1 MDNITSLKNIIDRER
16 LARKKAE
23 EIIEE
28 KSLELF
34 NANKKLIEINKQL
47 EEKFE
52 AQSEELK
59 QSEIRFKEIV
69 ELAKE
74 GIVQLD
80 TNCNILY
87 SNKSFCLMTEYNES
101 EITKKNLNEIIQTD
115 EYDKFK
121 SLILNKE
128 KHNKKDL
135 DVKLRRKS
143 GTILWTSCN
152 ANIIKDENKEIKSVY
167 IIFTDISHRKENE
180 EELIRTK
187 EFYENILNSIP
198 SDIVAF
204 DKDQNYTFI
213 NPIAV
218 KNPEIRNWLIN
229 KNDYDYARYKNISTN
244 NADARRKLFKQ
255 VVDGRKELAF
265 EENLSKPGKDEWVLR
280 RMTPIFDNDGNLK
293 MVIGYGLD
301 ITRIKKAQQQ
311 LEQNEKLLQGVNSAS
326 HIMLSQED
334 FTIAIDNILTVLLDA
349 TSADRVNIWEN
360 GVTDYG
366 WICMSQRFSRFK
378 GVEEM
383 MINEPTLQNL
393 SYQKVGFERWYEYLV
408 EGKSIKGCIQ
418 NFPDIEKVVMEQY
431 GIKSTLIVPI
441 FSDNHLWGMIGF
453 DDCTENREWTM
464 YEENILSNAAISIGS
479 YITKK
484 RIEQDLIEAKQK
496 AEEATLAKSRFL
508 STMSHEIRTPMNAVI
523 GYTYL
528 LMQENPKAYQLE
540 YLKPLQFS
548 ANHLL
553 ALIND
558 ILDFSK
564 IEAGKIEFEF
574 IEFDL
579 RETVDSIMKIFAL
592 KAGEKK
598 INLDLIL
605 PNNLPDLVIGDVV
618 RVDQILTN
626 LISNAVKFT
635 NSGGVTIELENKNES
650 DNKVD
655 ILFKVKDTGIGI
667 SDDKLDNIFE
677 SFTQANS
684 STTRKYG
691 GTGLGLAIS
700 KKLIELMGGGIS
712 VSSIVNEGTTFSFN
726 IEFGK
731 SKSPRIKKYYAE
743 DTGIRFESLKGIK
756 VLIVEDNPVNS
767 VLAEKFL
774 KKWDIETDTA
784 ENGAVAVERVQEE
797 EFDLILMDLQM
808 PEMNGYEAAL
818 TIRGLSGSYYKNVP
832 IVALSAEITA
842 EIKKEV
848 HMYGMNDSITKPF
861 NPSELYHAIKNLLKK
876 F

>member
-1 MDNITSLKNIIDRER
+1 MKEIQALKNIIERER
-16 LARKKAE
+16 LARKQAE
-23 EIIEE
+23 EIIEK

-34 NANKKLIEINKQL
+34 NANKKLQDLIVKLEKQFIEQTDKL
-47 EEKFE
+47 RK
-52 AQSEELK
+52 SES
-59 QSEIRFKEIV
+59 QFRNIV
-69 ELAKE
+69 ELANE

-80 TNCNILY
+80 MEFNIVY
-87 SNKSFCLMTEYNES
+87 ANRSFCEMTFYSEDELLSMKIDNLIDEAETDNFKKKILRNRNE
-101 EITKKNLNEIIQTD
+101 NRR
-115 EYDKFK
+115 
-121 SLILNKE
+121 
-128 KHNKKDL
+128 DL
-135 DVKLRRKS
+135 DIRLKAKS
-143 GTILWTSCN
+143 GHFMWTSCN
-152 ANIIKDENKEIKSVY
+152 ANFVRENGAINGIY
-167 IIFTDISHRKENE
+167 IIFTDISHRKKSESE
-180 EELIRTK
+180 IVRTK

-204 DKDQNYTFI
+204 DKDQNYLFI

-218 KNPEIRNWLIN
+218 KNPETRNWLIN
-229 KNDYDYARYKNISTN
+229 KNDYDYARYKNISTK
-244 NADARRKLFKQ
+244 NADARRKLFND
-255 VVDGRKELAF
+255 VVSGRKELAF
-265 EENLSKPGKDEWVLR
+265 EENLSKPGRDEYVLR
-280 RMTPIFDNDGNLK
+280 RMTPIFDEDGCLK

-301 ITRIKKAQQQ
+301 ITNIKKAQMQ
-311 LEQNEKLLQGVNSAS
+311 LEQNEVLLQGVNQAS

-334 FTIAIDNILTVLLDA
+334 FTSAIDNILTVLLDA
-349 TSADRVNIWEN
+349 TKADRINIWEN

-383 MINEPTLQNL
+383 MINEPTLQNIA
-393 SYQKVGFERWYEYLV
+393 YQKVGFERWYEQLSQ
-408 EGKSIKGCIQ
+408 GISIKGCIQ
-418 NFPDIEKVVMEQY
+418 NFPEIEKEVMEQY

-453 DDCTENREWTM
+453 DDCTESREWTV

-528 LMQENPKAYQLE
+528 LMQENPKPFQLD

-579 RETVDSIMKIFAL
+579 RETIDSVMKIFAL

-618 RVDQILTN
+618 RVNQVLTN

-635 NSGGVTIELENKNES
+635 NIGGVTIELENKSES
-650 DNKVD
+650 ENKVE
-655 ILFKVKDTGIGI
+655 ISFKIKDTGIGI
-667 SDDKLDNIFE
+667 EESKLGNIFE

-700 KKLIELMGGGIS
+700 KKLIELMGGEIS

-726 IEFGK
+726 IGFGK
-731 SKSPRIKKYYAE
+731 SKSQRIKKYFADE
-743 DTGIRFESLKGIK
+743 KGIKFESLKGVKIL
-756 VLIVEDNPVNS
+756 VVEDNPVNS

-774 KKWDIETDTA
+774 KKWDVETDTA
-784 ENGAVAVERVQEE
+784 ENGAVAVEKVQEK

-818 TIRGLSGSYYKNVP
+818 TIRGLSGSYFKNVP
-832 IVALSAEITA
+832 IVALSAEVTA
-842 EIKKEV
+842 EVKKEV
-848 HMYGMNDSITKPF
+848 HMYGMNDSLTKPF